1 MQNREFTKNLLATSI
16 SSFPSQKS
24 RFNSQKATCPSLPQE
39 VIEDLID
46 GILIITE
53 QKEVIYANDTARRV
67 LRELNQEK
75 LRVDLIPKEIWHICQ
90 ALIQTRSLFPSQ
102 HWLIESEIITSNSTT
117 LHIRVRW
124 LKIDS
129 IEKNCILINLEDPYQ
144 AIKNL
149 AVEEAQ
155 RYGITRREKEVWL
168 LHRAHYTYKQIA
180 LELCIT
186 PNTVKKHMK
195 NIYAK
200 QKDLCDS
207 DE

>member
-1 MQNREFTKNLLATSI
+1 MQNREFTTNLLATSI

-24 RFNSQKATCPSLPQE
+24 RLNPQKATCPSLPQE

-53 QKEVIYANDTARRV
+53 QKELVYANDTARRV

-75 LRVDLIPKEIWHICQ
+75 LRVDLIPKEIWHMCQ
-90 ALIQTRSLFPSQ
+90 ALIQSRSLFPSQ

>member
-1 MQNREFTKNLLATSI
+1 MQNREFKNTII
-16 SSFPSQKS
+16 STSFPKFSQKLS
-24 RFNSQKATCPSLPQE
+24 PLNPQKSALPSLPQE

-53 QKEVIYANDTARRV
+53 QKEMIYANETARRV
-67 LRELNQEK
+67 LRELNQDK
-75 LRVDLIPKEIWHICQ
+75 IRADIIPKEIWHMCQ
-90 ALIQTRSLFPSQ
+90 SLIQSRSLFPSQ
-102 HWLIESEIITSNSTT
+102 HWLIESEIITGNSTT

-124 LKIDS
+124 LKLDS
-129 IEKNCILINLEDPYQ
+129 IDQNCIFINLEDPYQ
-144 AIKNL
+144 ALKNL

-195 NIYAK
+195 NIHAK
-200 QKDLCDS
+200 QKDLCATN
-207 DE
+207 E

>member
-1 MQNREFTKNLLATSI
+1 MQNREFKSTIIPTSF
-16 SSFPSQKS
+16 SKFSPLNTQKS
-24 RFNSQKATCPSLPQE
+24 ALPTLPQE

-53 QKEVIYANDTARRV
+53 HKEIIYANETARRV
-67 LRELNQEK
+67 LRELNQDK
-75 LRVDLIPKEIWHICQ
+75 IRADLIPKEIWHMCQ
-90 ALIQTRSLFPSQ
+90 SLIQSRSLFPSQ
-102 HWLIESEIITSNSTT
+102 HWLIESEIITGNSTT

-129 IEKNCILINLEDPYQ
+129 IDQNCILINLEDPYQ

-155 RYGITRREKEVWL
+155 RFGITRREKEVWL

-180 LELCIT
+180 SELCIT

-195 NIYAK
+195 NIHAK
-200 QKDLCDS
+200 QKDLCLIN
-207 DE
+207 E